1 MTVRHYYYMFRVCFT
16 HELMVTIMNV
26 TVTGTARKCDW
37 CERMSTHG
45 ELILMTHD
53 RQSKRFCS
61 EDCQDLFKD
70 DILKNKVWTLGK
82 GYKWALAYVPKD

>member
-1 MTVRHYYYMFRVCFT
+1 
-16 HELMVTIMNV
+16 MNV

-37 CERMSTHG
+37 CERISTHG
-45 ELILMTHD
+45 ELILVTHD

-70 DILKNKVWTLGK
+70 DILKNKVRTLGK
-82 GYKWALAYVPKD
+82 GNKWGSGYCPKD